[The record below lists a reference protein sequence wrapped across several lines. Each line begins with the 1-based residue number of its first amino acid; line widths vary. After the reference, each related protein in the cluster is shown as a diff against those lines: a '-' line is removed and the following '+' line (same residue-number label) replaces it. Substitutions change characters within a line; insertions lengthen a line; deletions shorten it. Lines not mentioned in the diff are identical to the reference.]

1 MNDQQVYEFYAHP
14 ANLAITGPGH
24 RRKRPTLSSMTAVR
38 FDPEVIAR
46 VKDIASSEGVTVG
59 AWIRRAVER
68 EAAELAPVDV
78 IAPDPSGVLHCVR
91 VPARLLR
98 DAAEAEVERQAYR
111 PRTFACPHMSVGNV
125 ASASCGICGPLA
137 AVA

>member
-1 MNDQQVYEFYAHP
+1 MNDQAAYDFYADP
-14 ANLAITGPGH
+14 ANLVPAGPG
-24 RRKRPTLSSMTAVR
+24 RRRRRPTLSAMTAVR
-38 FDPEVIAR
+38 FAPEVIAR
-46 VKDIASSEGVTVG
+46 VRSIASSEGITVG

-68 EAAELAPVDV
+68 ETTELAPVDL

-111 PRTFACPHMSVGNV
+111 PRTFACLHMSVGNV
-125 ASASCGICGPLA
+125 VSAECGICGPMS